1 VADNFVS
8 IGDNITFT
16 EYELTHP
23 VHGDGLVNAG
33 DPCLCGRII
42 GVANADADAISDPVV
57 VSTRGIWDLEVTTT
71 FHVRKGSTVFIDPAT
86 AVLSDD
92 VSDTPFG
99 LALETVAAGVTV
111 TISIKLLGATAGA
124 IGAGS

>member
-1 VADNFVS
+1 MSNFVS

-16 EYELTHP
+16 EFELTHP
-23 VHGDGLVNAG
+23 AHGDGLVDAD

-42 GVANADADAISDPVV
+42 GVANADAESIGDPVV
-57 VSTRGIWDLEVTTT
+57 VSTRGIFDLEVTTT
-71 FHVRKGSTVFIDPAT
+71 FHVRKGATIFIDPVT

-99 LALETVAAGVTV
+99 LALQAVAAGVTV
-111 TISIKLLGATAGA
+111 TIPIKLLGATAAA